1 MVRSQIP
8 KRGDVYLVDLNPVV
22 GSEIKDEHRCVVIT
36 PREINAVGL
45 CLVVPVTTGGMFTRK
60 AGLAVN
66 ISGYKTT
73 GVALCN
79 QVRSMDIVARV
90 AQKKAK
96 YIETLD
102 DATIDEIA
110 GRVISMI
117 DPA

>member
-1 MVRSQIP
+1 MVRSQVP
-8 KRGDVYLVDLNPVV
+8 KRGDVYLVDLNPVI
-22 GSEIKDEHRCVVIT
+22 GSEIRDEHRCIVIT

-45 CLVVPVTTGGMFTRK
+45 CLVVPVNTGGLFTRR

-66 ISGYKTT
+66 ISGHKTT

-79 QVRSMDIVARV
+79 QVRSMDIVAP
-90 AQKKAK
+90 ASQKKAK

-102 DATIDEIA
+102 DATIDEIV

>member
-1 MVRSQIP
+1 MVRSQVP
-8 KRGDVYLVDLNPVV
+8 KRGDVYLVDLNPVI
-22 GSEIKDEHRCVVIT
+22 GSEIRDEHRCIVIT

-45 CLVVPVTTGGMFTRK
+45 CLVVHVTTGGAFTRR

-66 ISGYKTT
+66 ISAHRTT

-102 DATIDEIA
+102 DATMDEIA
-110 GRVISMI
+110 ARVISMI

>member
-8 KRGDVYLVDLNPVV
+8 KRGDVYLVDLNPVI
-22 GSEIKDEHRCVVIT
+22 GSEIRDEHRCIVIT
-36 PREINAVGL
+36 PKEINAVGL
-45 CLVVPVTTGGMFTRK
+45 CLVVPVTTGGVFTRR
-60 AGLAVN
+60 AGLALN
-66 ISGYKTT
+66 ISGHRTT

-79 QVRSMDIVARV
+79 QVRSMDIVARA

-110 GRVISMI
+110 ARVISMI

>member
-1 MVRSQIP
+1 
-8 KRGDVYLVDLNPVV
+8 
-22 GSEIKDEHRCVVIT
+22 
-36 PREINAVGL
+36 
-45 CLVVPVTTGGMFTRK
+45 
-60 AGLAVN
+60 
-66 ISGYKTT
+66 
-73 GVALCN
+73 
-79 QVRSMDIVARV
+79 MDIVARV